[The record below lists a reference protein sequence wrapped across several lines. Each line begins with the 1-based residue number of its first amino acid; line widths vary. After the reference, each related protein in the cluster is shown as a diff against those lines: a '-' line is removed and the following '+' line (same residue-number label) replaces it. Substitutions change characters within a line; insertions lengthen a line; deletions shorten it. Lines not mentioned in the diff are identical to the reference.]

1 MKRQSVIKRL
11 SPQLKAINHR
21 NNHQFAHFI
30 DQNQNYLKDCQNLL
44 NFNLKKR
51 CEIAQ
56 IHFKLSIQ
64 YFKSI

>member
-44 NFNLKKR
+44 KKR